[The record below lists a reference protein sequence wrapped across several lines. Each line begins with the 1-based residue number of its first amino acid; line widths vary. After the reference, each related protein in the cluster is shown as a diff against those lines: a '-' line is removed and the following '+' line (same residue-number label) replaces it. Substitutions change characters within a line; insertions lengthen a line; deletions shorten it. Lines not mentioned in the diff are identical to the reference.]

1 MSATLLR
8 PAHYNPASTAHAH
21 VVALWRA
28 QPGALMLLGRSA
40 GPVAKGGSARLA
52 SLGGAAGIFRAEF
65 WPLQDGSG
73 FTFLAAIRLPD
84 GADPADDAELVLRGA
99 RSADRDLRLVPVAAS
114 SGSSFGKQVAELA
127 GAHAARLA
135 RFMIDMM
142 ASDGRNDMRQPG
154 AVLEAFL
161 AHAARPDGCVE
172 LIMHVPQRCVLL
184 QGWGMR
190 PTDDVDVLL
199 PGSNLLRHRARVGE
213 FFRNDVEASA
223 TGNVLVLPPELAG
236 EMASVQKVFLLSGE
250 DLLCRHVVEP
260 NMLDVNASIGQIRHL
275 LPRLN
280 CPAPLQALL
289 RATVQPLYE
298 GRDTLNAAGRPV
310 RAALDI
316 AVLTLGGGA
325 YLSGWL
331 FDPAGHT
338 AELHLCGEGLAVRLD
353 ESWVRVAREDVT
365 AAFRADPVFPFPLSD
380 DAGFVIGIP
389 AAPIPSQSAHLRF
402 TFNDGELAF
411 VPVNFVDPGA
421 PNVLKALLASVDLH
435 KSSGLAII
443 TGHLAPFI
451 AQLPAPREMP
461 ASIVLQGPL
470 ERPRA
475 VVVPLC
481 TASLPRSFIS
491 SFLFDP
497 ATEDEQI
504 VFVCG
509 PEWDHTLREKL
520 IGLIRFYQLPASIVG
535 VASHPRSADAVR
547 DVATLSQANEF
558 LLVSPGIVGC
568 TPGWRGSLAHAACA
582 DRVVCPTVLF
592 EDRSLR
598 FAGPKS
604 VAFLD
609 RAPFVS
615 IDAPFAGASAHL
627 ASTEGA
633 IDVDV
638 GTFACCLIPRGALPL
653 LAQAAQFRT
662 QAGQEAAFF
671 LSLRDAGL
679 RGTWVPS
686 VRVSAPE
693 EDAILTA
700 SALPLIDGWMLRNS
714 WGEASPCVS

>member
-8 PAHYNPASTAHAH
+8 PTKYDPVSAAHAH
-21 VVALWRA
+21 VEAVWRA
-28 QPGALMLLGRSA
+28 QPGALMLLGRTSS
-40 GPVAKGGSARLA
+40 PVAKGGSARLTTLA
-52 SLGGAAGIFRAEF
+52 GAAGIFRAEF
-65 WPLQDGSG
+65 WSIQGEPG
-73 FTFLAAIRLPD
+73 FAFLAAIRLPD
-84 GADPADDAELVLRGA
+84 GADLTDHAELVLRGA
-99 RSADRDLRLVPVAAS
+99 RGADRDLRLVPVSAS
-114 SGSSFGKQVAELA
+114 GGPSFGKQVAALA
-127 GAHAARLA
+127 GEHAARLA

-161 AHAARPDGCVE
+161 THAARPDGCVE

-199 PGSNLLRHRARVGE
+199 PGSSLLRHRARVGE
-213 FFRNDVEASA
+213 FYRNDVEASA

-250 DLLCRHVVEP
+250 ELLCRHVVEP
-260 NMLDVNASIGQIRHL
+260 KMLDVNASIGQIRHL

-316 AVLTLGGGA
+316 AVSTLGGGA

-338 AELHLCGEGLAVRLD
+338 AELHLCGDGLAVRLD
-353 ESWVRVAREDVT
+353 ESWVRVAREDVS
-365 AAFRADPVFPFPLSD
+365 AAFRADPVFPLPLSD

-389 AAPIPSQSAHLRF
+389 AVAPSQSAHLRF

-411 VPVNFVDPGA
+411 VPIRFVDPGA

-435 KSSGLAII
+435 KSSSLAII
-443 TGHLAPFI
+443 TRHLAPFI
-451 AQLPAPREMP
+451 SQLPAPRKMP
-461 ASIVLQGPL
+461 AAIVLQGPF

-475 VVVPLC
+475 VVVLLC
-481 TASLPRSFIS
+481 AASLPRSFIS

-509 PEWDHTLREKL
+509 PEWDHALREKL
-520 IGLIRFYQLPASIVG
+520 VDLIHFYQLPASLVG
-535 VASHPRSADAVR
+535 VASHPRPADAVR

-568 TPGWRGSLAHAACA
+568 TKGWRGSLAHAACA
-582 DRVVCPTVLF
+582 GQVVSPTILF

-615 IDAPFAGASAHL
+615 IDAPFAGASADL

-638 GTFACCLIPRGALPL
+638 GTFACCLIPRSALPL
-653 LAQAAQFRT
+653 LAQASHFRT

-671 LSLRDAGL
+671 LSLRDTGL
-679 RGTWVPS
+679 RGAWVPS

-693 EDAILTA
+693 EDVILMA

-714 WGEASPCVS
+714 WGEASSCVS